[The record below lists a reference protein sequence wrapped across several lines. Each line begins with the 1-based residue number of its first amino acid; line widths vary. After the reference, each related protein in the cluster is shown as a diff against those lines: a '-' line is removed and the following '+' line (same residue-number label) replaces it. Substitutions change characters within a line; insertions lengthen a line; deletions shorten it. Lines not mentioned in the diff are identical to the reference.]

1 MDGVMTTNVLVID
14 TKAAEYAK
22 RLRAEFSGIR
32 VFEARTLAELADD
45 PAEIDVLI
53 SLGLGVDDALFR
65 KAVRLKWAQCLA
77 AGVDRFLKCRSFRRD
92 VILTSM
98 RGIHGPA
105 MRESAALLMLTLA
118 RDLPRH
124 VRNQSAHRWDRGQQW
139 PLLCGKTAVIAGIG
153 VAGTAIGQLL
163 HAFGMRVVGL
173 TRTPR
178 AIDGFDAMAP
188 LDQLTAFAAEADYL
202 IDVLPGTDEN
212 RARFGREVFAAM
224 KPGAFFVNIG
234 RGDTVDQAAL
244 HECLA
249 ANRIAGAALDV
260 FPTTPLPADSP
271 FWDMPNVLITPHI
284 SGFFA
289 GYEDYAL
296 PIIIDNMR
304 LFLAGRT
311 DEMTN
316 IVAH

>member
-1 MDGVMTTNVLVID
+1 MTTNVLVID

-45 PAEIDVLI
+45 PAEVDVLI
-53 SLGLGVDDALFR
+53 SLGLGVDDALFH

-105 MRESAALLMLTLA
+105 MRESAALLMLSLA

-124 VRNQSAHRWDRGQQW
+124 VRNQAAHRWDRGQQW
-139 PLLCGKTAVIAGIG
+139 PMLCGKTAVIVGIG

-163 HAFGMRVVGL
+163 HAFGMRVIGL
-173 TRTPR
+173 SRTPR
-178 AIDGFDAMAP
+178 AIEGFDAMAP
-188 LDQLTAFAAEADYL
+188 LDRLVEVAAEADYL

-212 RARFGREVFAAM
+212 RARIGRAVFAAM
-224 KPGAFFVNIG
+224 KAGAFFVNIG
-234 RGDTVDQAAL
+234 RGDTVDEAAL
-244 HECLA
+244 YECLA
-249 ANRIAGAALDV
+249 AKRIAGAALDV
-260 FPTTPLPADSP
+260 FPITPLPADSLL
-271 FWDMPNVLITPHI
+271 WDLPNVLITPHI

-289 GYEDYAL
+289 GYENYTMPL
-296 PIIIDNMR
+296 IIDNMR
-304 LFLAGRT
+304 AFLGGRT
-311 DEMTN
+311 DAMKN
-316 IVAH
+316 VVAH